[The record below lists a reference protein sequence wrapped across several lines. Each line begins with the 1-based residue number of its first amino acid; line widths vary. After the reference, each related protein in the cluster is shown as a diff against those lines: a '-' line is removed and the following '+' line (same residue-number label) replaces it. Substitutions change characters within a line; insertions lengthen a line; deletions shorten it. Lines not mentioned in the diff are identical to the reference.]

1 VPTPQYEAT
10 LKAVAR
16 LDFAIGHVTST
27 ELPEPRSANWTTELT
42 DRLVEGMRACRWFLA
57 AGFDPPKRFGAW
69 LRKNLAEAGLQPGSA
84 AADFYGSAVWY
95 AADEVDHLGEKW
107 RQEWSL

>member
-1 VPTPQYEAT
+1 
-10 LKAVAR
+10 LRAVAR
-16 LDFAIGHVTST
+16 LDFAIGHVPSP
-27 ELPEPRSANWTTELT
+27 EFPEPRSETWTPELS

-57 AGFDPPKRFGAW
+57 AGFDPPKQFGGW

-84 AADFYGSAVWY
+84 AADFYASAVLY
-95 AADEVDHLGEKW
+95 AADEVDHLGEEW